1 MAREWISFDVHPGGE
16 NTIESGVI
24 AFHNKIKLWL
34 KENSTKST
42 KVKLIFMNTAVIENQ
57 MVDLYGHIQVKFRSS
72 RDAVIFKM
80 FFNDYIFDS
89 KSLKNI
95 LIRTVRQVMPTVIAN
110 QIIGAPTRTILSG
123 FSIKPSYTRK
133 YTNIASPRA
142 QR

>member
-16 NTIESGVI
+16 NTIESGVL

-34 KENSTKST
+34 TENSTKST
-42 KVKLIFMNTAVIENQ
+42 RVKLIFRNTAVIEDPI
-57 MVDLYGHIQVKFRSS
+57 VDLYGHIQVKFRSI

-89 KSLKNI
+89 TSLKSI
-95 LIRTVRQVMPTVIAN
+95 LNRTTRQVMPTIIAN
-110 QIIGAPTRTILSG
+110 QIFGAPTRTILSG
-123 FSIKPSYTRK
+123 FSIKPSYTIK